1 MIVDTTFGLKHL
13 VSLRMLAVA
22 LVLPSGCHSC
32 LLWGDLGRGCETGP
46 SLHHELDALTVL
58 CSLEPPASL
67 SPLDCVSCPPLT
79 ASEWGPRRNP
89 ELTVPLLP
97 FPLLKLYPG
106 SKDLEKVFLP
116 DVISD
121 NNLRYLVTG
130 PPLTSPFEGL
140 QG

>member
-67 SPLDCVSCPPLT
+67 SPLDCVQPPGPATLDALSPWSWNSSRAPSSGCISCTP
-79 ASEWGPRRNP
+79 NP
-89 ELTVPLLP
+89 HLP
-97 FPLLKLYPG
+97 FFGSFVFCLPTFSLWNFLYVW
-106 SKDLEKVFLP
+106 KCC
-116 DVISD
+116 
-121 NNLRYLVTG
+121 YLHDAHFTG
-130 PPLTSPFEGL
+130 
-140 QG
+140 